1 MKSRTKIDQAKDL
14 IIAELSNAP
23 SSSIRMVRIARK
35 QGISRF
41 VLYRAAGLLDV
52 CKKSTGYGH
61 DKVSVWS
68 IGTDELQRLISLHSY
83 VERQY
88 SKVLF
93 NLDQAIAQSPTPK
106 DASSLESLRAV
117 IARHRKKSVQN

>member
-1 MKSRTKIDQAKDL
+1 MRTRSQFVDAKQFLLD
-14 IIAELSNAP
+14 ELSHGP
-23 SSSIRMVRIARK
+23 SSLSRLVRVAK
-35 QGISRF
+35 KHGISKTT
-41 VLYRAAGLLDV
+41 LHRAGESLGV
-52 CKKSTGYGH
+52 CKKLRGYGH

-68 IGTDELQRLISLHSY
+68 IGTDELQRLVSLHSY

-117 IARHRKKSVQN
+117 ITRHRKKSVQN